1 MAETGLFD
9 TMYTARA
16 LRRYKTDP
24 IPDDVITKI
33 LDAAIRA
40 PSGSNQQ
47 NWVFVVVK
55 DAAKKKKI
63 SDIYARGAQ
72 ILSAVYANRPRPPHM
87 DEKQF
92 QTLMNSAMYLFDHM
106 HEAPVLLFACLRN
119 ETPAGPMPNLPPEI
133 AAQAAKMA
141 RLGGS
146 SIYPAVQNII
156 LACRAFGIGTVL
168 TTLHI
173 FFEDEV
179 KEILGLPR
187 EIQTYALL
195 PMGYPI
201 NKFGPLKRRPVSEVA
216 FLDSYGNNWKGKA

>member
-1 MAETGLFD
+1 MAEMGVFE
-9 TMYTARA
+9 TMNSARA
-16 LRRYKTDP
+16 LRRYKPDP

-33 LDAAIRA
+33 LDAGIRA

-72 ILSAVYANRPRPPHM
+72 ILATIYANRPRPAHM

-92 QTLMNSAMYLFDHM
+92 QMLWNSANYLFEHM
-106 HEAPVLLFACLRN
+106 NEAPVLLFACLRN
-119 ETPAGPMPNLPPEI
+119 DTGGPIPNMPPEV
-133 AAQAAKMA
+133 AAAAAKMG
-141 RLGGS
+141 RVGGS

-173 FFEDEV
+173 FYEEEV
-179 KEILGLPR
+179 KAILGLPAD
-187 EIQTYALL
+187 ISTYALL

-216 FLDSYGNNWKGKA
+216 FLDGYGNNWKG

>member
-1 MAETGLFD
+1 MAEIGLFEA
-9 TMYTARA
+9 MYTARA

-24 IPDDVITKI
+24 IPDAVITKI

-72 ILSAVYANRPRPPHM
+72 LLSGIYANRPRPPHM
-87 DEKQF
+87 DEKQY
-92 QTLMNSAMYLFDHM
+92 QILMNSATYLFEHM
-106 HEAPVLLFACLRN
+106 HEAPVLLFACLRV
-119 ETPAGPMPNLPPEI
+119 EGIGGVQNLPPEV
-133 AAQAAKMA
+133 ASKMSTMTRA
-141 RLGGS
+141 SGS

-168 TTLHI
+168 TTLHL
-173 FFEDEV
+173 FFEAEV

-187 EIQTYALL
+187 EVQTYALL

-201 NKFGPLKRRPVSEVA
+201 NKFGPLKRRPVNEVA
-216 FLDSYGNNWKGKA
+216 YLDSYGNNWKG

>member
-9 TMYTARA
+9 AMYTARA

-24 IPDDVITKI
+24 IPDDVMTKI

-47 NWVFVVVK
+47 NWVFMVVK

-63 SDIYARGAQ
+63 SDVYARGAQ
-72 ILSAVYANRPRPPHM
+72 ILSAVYANRPHPPHM

-92 QTLMNSAMYLFDHM
+92 QVLMNSATYLFEHM
-106 HEAPVLLFACLRN
+106 HEAPVLLFACLR
-119 ETPAGPMPNLPPEI
+119 TDATGPVPNLPPEI
-133 AAQAAKMA
+133 ASAASKMA
-141 RLGGS
+141 RIGGS

-179 KEILGLPR
+179 KEILGLPKQ
-187 EIQTYALL
+187 IQTYALL

-216 FLDSYGNNWKGKA
+216 FLDTYGNNWKGQA

>member
-1 MAETGLFD
+1 MAEIGLFD
-9 TMYTARA
+9 AMYTARA

-33 LDAAIRA
+33 LDAGIRA

-92 QTLMNSAMYLFDHM
+92 QTLMNSATYLFEHM
-106 HEAPVLLFACLRN
+106 SEAPVLLFACLRN
-119 ETPAGPMPNLPPEI
+119 ETPSGPIPNLPPEI
-133 AAQAAKMA
+133 ASQAAKMA

-179 KEILGLPR
+179 KEILGLPK

-216 FLDSYGNNWKGKA
+216 CLDSYGNSWKG

>member
-1 MAETGLFD
+1 M
-9 TMYTARA
+9 
-16 LRRYKTDP
+16 
-24 IPDDVITKI
+24 
-33 LDAAIRA
+33 
-40 PSGSNQQ
+40 
-47 NWVFVVVK
+47 VK

-72 ILSAVYANRPRPPHM
+72 ILSTVYANRPRPPHM

-92 QTLMNSAMYLFDHM
+92 QMLMNSAMYLFDHM
-106 HEAPVLLFACLRN
+106 NEAPVLLFACLRSRSRRADS
-119 ETPAGPMPNLPPEI
+119 EHAAGSRRRRR
-133 AAQAAKMA
+133 A
-141 RLGGS
+141 RWRASAGS

-168 TTLHI
+168 TTLHV

-179 KEILGLPR
+179 KEILGLPAD
-187 EIQTYALL
+187 IQTYALL

-216 FLDSYGNNWKGKA
+216 FLDTYGNNWKGQT

>member
-1 MAETGLFD
+1 
-9 TMYTARA
+9 MYTARA

-24 IPDDVITKI
+24 IPDEIITKI
-33 LDAAIRA
+33 LAAATQA

-47 NWVFVVVK
+47 NWVFVVLK

-63 SDIYARGAQ
+63 SEIYARGAK
-72 ILSAVYANRPRPPHM
+72 ILSTVYANRPRPAHM
-87 DEKQF
+87 SEKEF
-92 QTLMNSAMYLFDHM
+92 QVLMNSAMYLFDHLE
-106 HEAPVLLFACLRN
+106 EAPVQLFACLRV
-119 ETPAGPMPNLPPEI
+119 EGGGPIPNMPPEV
-133 AAQAAKMA
+133 AAQMGKMA
-141 RLGGS
+141 RMGGS

-168 TTLHI
+168 TTLHL
-173 FFEDEV
+173 FYEDEV

-187 EIQTYALL
+187 DIQTYALL

-216 FLDSYGNNWKGKA
+216 YLDSYGNNWKG

>member
-1 MAETGLFD
+1 MAEVGLFD
-9 TMYTARA
+9 AMYTARA

-24 IPDDVITKI
+24 IPDDVMTKI
-33 LDAAIRA
+33 LEAGTRA

-47 NWVFVVVK
+47 NWIFMVVK

-63 SDIYARGAQ
+63 SDIYARGAK
-72 ILSAVYANRPRPPHM
+72 ILSTVYANRPRPPHM

-106 HEAPVLLFACLRN
+106 SEAPVLLFAGLR
-119 ETPAGPMPNLPPEI
+119 TDTGGPVPNMPPEV
-133 AAQAAKMA
+133 AAQMGKMA
-141 RLGGS
+141 RIGGS

-173 FFEDEV
+173 FYEDEV
-179 KEILGLPR
+179 KEILGLPKD
-187 EIQTYALL
+187 IQTYALL

-216 FLDSYGNNWKGKA
+216 FLDTYGNNWKG

>member
-1 MAETGLFD
+1 MAEMTLFD
-9 TMYTARA
+9 AMYSARA

-24 IPDDVITKI
+24 IPDDVMTRI
-33 LDAAIRA
+33 LQAATQA

-47 NWVFVVVK
+47 NWVFMVVK

-72 ILSAVYANRPRPPHM
+72 ILTAVYANRPRPPHM

-92 QTLMNSAMYLFDHM
+92 QTLMNSALYLFDHM
-106 HEAPVLLFACLRN
+106 NEAPVLLFACLRT
-119 ETPAGPMPNLPPEI
+119 EATGPVPNLPPEI
-133 AAQAAKMA
+133 AAAASKMV
-141 RLGGS
+141 RIGGS

-168 TTLHI
+168 TTLHV

-179 KEILGLPR
+179 KEILGLPK

-216 FLDSYGNNWKGKA
+216 FLDSYGNNWKGQA

>member
-1 MAETGLFD
+1 MAEIGLFE

-24 IPDDVITKI
+24 IPDDVMTKI
-33 LDAAIRA
+33 LEAGTRA

-47 NWVFVVVK
+47 NWIFMVVK

-63 SDIYARGAQ
+63 SDIYARGAK
-72 ILSAVYANRPRPPHM
+72 ILSTVYANRPRPPHM

-106 HEAPVLLFACLRN
+106 SEAPVLLFAGLR
-119 ETPAGPMPNLPPEI
+119 TDTGGPVPNMPPEV
-133 AAQAAKMA
+133 AAQMGKMA
-141 RLGGS
+141 RIGGS

-173 FFEDEV
+173 FYEDEV
-179 KEILGLPR
+179 KEILGLPKD
-187 EIQTYALL
+187 IQTYALL

-216 FLDSYGNNWKGKA
+216 FLDTYGNNWKG

>member
-1 MAETGLFD
+1 MAEIGLFD
-9 TMYTARA
+9 AMYTARA

-24 IPDDVITKI
+24 IPDDVMTKI

-63 SDIYARGAQ
+63 SDIYARGAK
-72 ILSAVYANRPRPPHM
+72 ILSTVYANRPRPPHM

-92 QTLMNSAMYLFDHM
+92 QMLMNSAMYLFDHM
-106 HEAPVLLFACLRN
+106 NEAPVLLFACLRSD
-119 ETPAGPMPNLPPEI
+119 TGGPIPNMPPEV
-133 AAQAAKMA
+133 AAQAAKMG
-141 RLGGS
+141 RIGGS

-156 LACRAFGIGTVL
+156 LACRAHGIGTVL

-173 FFEDEV
+173 FYEDEV
-179 KEILGLPR
+179 KEILGLPKD
-187 EIQTYALL
+187 IQTYALL

-216 FLDSYGNNWKGKA
+216 FLDNYGNNWKGQA

>member
-9 TMYTARA
+9 AMYTARA

-24 IPDDVITKI
+24 IPDDVMTKI

-47 NWVFVVVK
+47 KWVFMVVK
-55 DAAKKKKI
+55 DVAKKKKI

-92 QTLMNSAMYLFDHM
+92 QVLMNSATYLFEHM
-106 HEAPVLLFACLRN
+106 HEAPVLLFACLRT
-119 ETPAGPMPNLPPEI
+119 EATGPVPNLPPEI
-133 AAQAAKMA
+133 ASAASKMA
-141 RLGGS
+141 RIGGS

-179 KEILGLPR
+179 KEILGLPK

-216 FLDSYGNNWKGKA
+216 FLDNYGNNWKGQA

>member
-1 MAETGLFD
+1 MAEMNLFD
-9 TMYTARA
+9 AMYSARA
-16 LRRYKTDP
+16 LRRYKPDP
-24 IPDDVITKI
+24 IPDAVLTKI
-33 LDAAIRA
+33 LEAATQA

-47 NWVFVVVK
+47 NWVFAVVK

-72 ILSAVYANRPRPPHM
+72 ILSTIYANRPRPAHM

-92 QTLMNSAMYLFDHM
+92 QTLWNSANYLFEHM
-106 HEAPVLLFACLRN
+106 NEAPVLLFACLRAD
-119 ETPAGPMPNLPPEI
+119 TGGPIPNMPPEV
-133 AAQAAKMA
+133 AAQMGKMA
-141 RLGGS
+141 RVGGS

-156 LACRAFGIGTVL
+156 LACRSFGIGTVL

-173 FFEDEV
+173 FYEDEV
-179 KEILGLPR
+179 KEILGLPKD
-187 EIQTYALL
+187 IQTYALL

-216 FLDSYGNNWKGKA
+216 FLDTYGNNWKG

>member
-1 MAETGLFD
+1 MAEPGLFE

-24 IPDDVITKI
+24 IPDEIITKI
-33 LDAAIRA
+33 LEAGTRA

-47 NWVFVVVK
+47 NWVFVVLK

-63 SDIYARGAQ
+63 SEIYARGAK
-72 ILSAVYANRPRPPHM
+72 ILSTVYANRPRPAHM
-87 DEKQF
+87 TEKEF
-92 QTLMNSAMYLFDHM
+92 QVLMNSAMYLFDHLE
-106 HEAPVLLFACLRN
+106 EAPVQLFACLRV
-119 ETPAGPMPNLPPEI
+119 EGGGPIPNMPPEV
-133 AAQAAKMA
+133 AAQMGKMA
-141 RLGGS
+141 RMGGS

-168 TTLHI
+168 TTLHL
-173 FFEDEV
+173 FYEDEV

-187 EIQTYALL
+187 DIQTYALL

-216 FLDSYGNNWKGKA
+216 YLDSYGNNWKG

>member
-1 MAETGLFD
+1 MAEIGLFEA
-9 TMYTARA
+9 MYTARA

-33 LDAAIRA
+33 LDAGIRA

-106 HEAPVLLFACLRN
+106 HEAPGLLFACLRL
-119 ETPAGPMPNLPPEI
+119 EVPEGAAPNLRAEI
-133 AAQAAKMA
+133 MSQMSKMA

-187 EIQTYALL
+187 EVQTYALL

-216 FLDSYGNNWKGKA
+216 FLDTYGNNWKG

>member
-1 MAETGLFD
+1 MAEIGLFD

-24 IPDDVITKI
+24 IPDGVMTKI
-33 LDAAIRA
+33 LEAGTRA

-47 NWVFVVVK
+47 NWVFMVVK

-87 DEKQF
+87 SDKDF
-92 QTLMNSAMYLFDHM
+92 QLLMNSATYLFEHM
-106 HEAPVLLFACLRN
+106 NEAPVLLFACLRT
-119 ETPAGPMPNLPPEI
+119 EGGGPAPNLPPEI
-133 AAQAAKMA
+133 MSQMGKMA
-141 RLGGS
+141 RIGGS

-179 KEILGLPR
+179 KEILALPR

-216 FLDSYGNNWKGKA
+216 FLDSYGNNWKS

>member
-1 MAETGLFD
+1 
-9 TMYTARA
+9 MYTARA

-24 IPDDVITKI
+24 IPDDVMTKI

-106 HEAPVLLFACLRN
+106 HEAPVLLFACLRT
-119 ETPAGPMPNLPPEI
+119 EAGGPTPNLPPEI
-133 AAQAAKMA
+133 MSQMGKMV

-156 LACRAFGIGTVL
+156 LACRSFGIGTVL

-179 KEILGLPR
+179 KEILGLPK

-216 FLDSYGNNWKGKA
+216 YLDTYGNNWKAS

>member
-1 MAETGLFD
+1 MAEVSLFD

-24 IPDDVITKI
+24 IPDDVMTKI
-33 LDAAIRA
+33 LQAGTQA

-47 NWVFVVVK
+47 NWVFMVVK

-72 ILSAVYANRPRPPHM
+72 ILTAVYANRPRPPHM

-106 HEAPVLLFACLRN
+106 HEAPVLLFACLRT
-119 ETPAGPMPNLPPEI
+119 EATGPVPNLPPEI
-133 AAQAAKMA
+133 AAAAGKMA
-141 RLGGS
+141 RIGGS

-168 TTLHI
+168 TTLHV

-179 KEILGLPR
+179 KEILGLPK

-216 FLDSYGNNWKGKA
+216 YLDSYGNNWKGQA

>member
-1 MAETGLFD
+1 MAEAGLFE

-24 IPDDVITKI
+24 IPDEVITKI

-63 SDIYARGAQ
+63 SEIYARGAK
-72 ILSAVYANRPRPPHM
+72 ILSTVYANRPRPAHM
-87 DEKQF
+87 TEKEF
-92 QTLMNSAMYLFDHM
+92 QVLMNSAMYLFDHLE
-106 HEAPVLLFACLRN
+106 EAPVQLFACLRAD
-119 ETPAGPMPNLPPEI
+119 TGGPIPNMPPEV
-133 AAQAAKMA
+133 AAQMGKMA
-141 RLGGS
+141 RIGGS

-173 FFEDEV
+173 FYEEEV

-187 EIQTYALL
+187 DIQTYALL

-216 FLDSYGNNWKGKA
+216 YLDTYGNNWKA

>member
-1 MAETGLFD
+1 MAEIGLFD
-9 TMYTARA
+9 AMYTARA

-24 IPDDVITKI
+24 IPDDVMTKI

-106 HEAPVLLFACLRN
+106 HEAPVLLFACLRT
-119 ETPAGPMPNLPPEI
+119 EAGGPTPNLPPEI
-133 AAQAAKMA
+133 MSQMGKMV

-156 LACRAFGIGTVL
+156 LACRSFGIGTVL

-179 KEILGLPR
+179 KEILGLPK

-216 FLDSYGNNWKGKA
+216 YLDTYGNNWKAS

>member
-1 MAETGLFD
+1 
-9 TMYTARA
+9 MYTARA

-24 IPDDVITKI
+24 IPDDVMTKI
-33 LDAAIRA
+33 LEAAIRA

-47 NWVFVVVK
+47 NWVFMVVK

-72 ILSAVYANRPRPPHM
+72 ILAGVYANRPRPPHM

-92 QTLMNSAMYLFDHM
+92 QTLMNSATYLFEHM
-106 HEAPVLLFACLRN
+106 HEAPVLLFAGLR
-119 ETPAGPMPNLPPEI
+119 TDGTGPVPNLPPEI
-133 AAQAAKMA
+133 AGQMGKMA
-141 RLGGS
+141 RIGGS

-216 FLDSYGNNWKGKA
+216 FLDSYGNNWKS